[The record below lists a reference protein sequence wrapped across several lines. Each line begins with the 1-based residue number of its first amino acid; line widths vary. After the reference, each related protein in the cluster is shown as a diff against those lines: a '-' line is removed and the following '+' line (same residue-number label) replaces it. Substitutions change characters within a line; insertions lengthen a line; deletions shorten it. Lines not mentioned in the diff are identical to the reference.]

1 MVEILR
7 GEELDGRRIRL
18 DGLRLSWRTVPI
30 RLAVGQFQL
39 RYRRPVWISEGLLL
53 LLQGMVAPGALAASL
68 SALELARQGRQRDSG
83 LGVFQPGRS
92 GIAGK
97 WQVCRHPEGS
107 ASRPYRVEGKVRA
120 GRD

>member
-7 GEELDGRRIRL
+7 REGVDGRRICL
-18 DGLRLSWRTVPI
+18 DGLRLSWRTDSI

-39 RYRRPVWISEGLLL
+39 RHRRPVRISER
-53 LLQGMVAPGALAASL
+53 LLQSMVAPGTFAASL